1 MSSYF
6 FIGVAGVGMSAIG
19 QYLVGRGVEV
29 RGSDR
34 QFGEYLAGNCEKPR
48 VMEQLEECGIKCFAQ
63 DGSGI
68 SADLSAVVVSTAIE
82 DSNPDLKRA
91 KELGVKVMHRSEM
104 LAKISK
110 EAKTIAVSGT
120 SGKSTVTAM
129 IYHILRYAGLQPS
142 VMTGAGL
149 VNLQKEGKIGNAVS
163 GKGEWL
169 VVEADESDG
178 TLVRYEPEVGL
189 ILNVDKDHKEMS
201 ELQEIF
207 GKFRD
212 NILNNGKTLIVND
225 AHPLAKPFSQ
235 DRHNDFGTESYV
247 GVQGIDF
254 RTEGPAII
262 FRCRNNNEL
271 VKFTVPLPGRHN
283 MENALAATAAALKAG
298 VSLRTC
304 ADALSSFPGVFR
316 RHQILGT
323 FNGVTLVDDFAHN
336 PAKISASIKS
346 AQGFTSGRVLAW
358 FQPHGFGPTRFLRKD
373 LVEFINKALRNPGD
387 VSGVNPIA
395 DGANDRMYFSE
406 IYYAGGTVVRDIS
419 SGDLVNDLVN
429 KHSEA
434 FYIANRDECAKVMVA
449 DAKPGD
455 TILLMGARD
464 PSLEKFAQSVQKLLE
479 AK

>member
-1 MSSYF
+1 
-6 FIGVAGVGMSAIG
+6 
-19 QYLVGRGVEV
+19 
-29 RGSDR
+29 
-34 QFGEYLAGNCEKPR
+34 
-48 VMEQLEECGIKCFAQ
+48 
-63 DGSGI
+63 
-68 SADLSAVVVSTAIE
+68 
-82 DSNPDLKRA
+82 
-91 KELGVKVMHRSEM
+91 
-104 LAKISK
+104 
-110 EAKTIAVSGT
+110 
-120 SGKSTVTAM
+120 
-129 IYHILRYAGLQPS
+129 
-142 VMTGAGL
+142 
-149 VNLQKEGKIGNAVS
+149 
-163 GKGEWL
+163 
-169 VVEADESDG
+169 DESDG

-254 RTEGPAII
+254 RPDGASII
-262 FRCRNNNEL
+262 FRCRHNNEL
-271 VKFTVPLPGRHN
+271 VKFTVPMPGRHN
-283 MENALAATAAALKAG
+283 MENALAATAAALQAG

-346 AQGFTSGRVLAW
+346 AQSFTSGRVLAW
-358 FQPHGFGPTRFLRKD
+358 FQPHGFGPTRFLRND
-373 LVEFINKALRNPGD
+373 LVEFINKALRNPGAE
-387 VSGVNPIA
+387 IA
-395 DGANDRMYFSE
+395 AGANDRMYFSE
-406 IYYAGGTVVRDIS
+406 IYYAGGTVTRDIS
-419 SGDLVNDLVN
+419 AGDLADDLVA
-429 KHSEA
+429 KGTDA
-434 FYIANRDECAKVMVA
+434 IYIEKRDECAKAMAA

-479 AK
+479 NK